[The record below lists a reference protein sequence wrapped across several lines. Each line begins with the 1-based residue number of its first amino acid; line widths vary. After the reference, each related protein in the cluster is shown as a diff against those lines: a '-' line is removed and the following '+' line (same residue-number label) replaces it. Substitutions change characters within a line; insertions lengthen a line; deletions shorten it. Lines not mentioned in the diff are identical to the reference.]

1 MNICYVLEVVMDVIA
16 IFLIIFMV
24 HSIKKK
30 EHEEEEDRRRADSY
44 QFFQGHYRRLE
55 EIYKNEAH
63 QYRDW
68 LYFGLGYGCKTP
80 TEMKLLIDD
89 LVKKI
94 GELESCKRT

>member
-1 MNICYVLEVVMDVIA
+1 MNICHVLGVVMDAMA
-16 IFLIIFMV
+16 ILLIIFMV
-24 HSIKKK
+24 YSIRKR
-30 EHEEEEDRRRADSY
+30 EREEEEDRRRVDSY

-55 EIYKNEAH
+55 EIYKDEAH

-68 LYFGLGYGCKTP
+68 LYFGLNYGCRTP
-80 TEMKLLIDD
+80 AEMKLLIDD

>member
-1 MNICYVLEVVMDVIA
+1 MNICHVLEVVMDVIA

-30 EHEEEEDRRRADSY
+30 EHEDEEDKCRADSY
-44 QFFQGHYRRLE
+44 RFFQGCYRRLE

-68 LYFGLGYGCKTP
+68 LYFGLNYGCKTP
-80 TEMKLLIDD
+80 AEMKFLIDD

-94 GELESCKRT
+94 GELEQRKRT

>member
-1 MNICYVLEVVMDVIA
+1 MNICHVLEVVMDVIA

-24 HSIKKK
+24 NSIKKK
-30 EHEEEEDRRRADSY
+30 EREDEEDRRSADSY
-44 QFFQGHYRRLE
+44 QFFQGHCRRIE

-68 LYFGLGYGCKTP
+68 LYFGLNYGCRTP
-80 TEMKLLIDD
+80 AEMKLLIDD